1 MGAMIPLLHRD
12 GMSGPDVD
20 RVLGTFNV
28 IAFDTARHGAREADT
43 ARHGARE
50 AE

>member
-12 GMSGPDVD
+12 GMSGSETD
-20 RVLGTFNV
+20 RVLRTFNV
-28 IAFDTARHGAREADT
+28 TAFEAVRD
-43 ARHGARE
+43 